1 GRCFMESLNV
11 PMGRFL
17 ITNVEFW
24 KNGSVPFVPTD
35 VFMRKHHIGNG
46 AIDYAPNVT
55 EEVVMHR
62 YGGRL
67 KFLRQFL
74 NETGCAVPGLR
85 KLARQYIDFNCPG
98 DGVLGSIIEQEPN
111 RDSRVTLADD
121 IDSLGLRRVQ
131 LNWQFC
137 TNDLQTI
144 RTMSVELAKE
154 MAR

>member
-1 GRCFMESLNV
+1 GES
-11 PMGRFL
+11 G
-17 ITNVEFW
+17 
-24 KNGSVPFVPTD
+24 
-35 VFMRKHHIGNG
+35 G
-46 AIDYAPNVT
+46 A
-55 EEVVMHR
+55 
-62 YGGRL
+62 GG
-67 KFLRQFL
+67 
-74 NETGCAVPGLR
+74 GLR

-154 MAR
+154 MARLTVARVQLSPFILDTQLEIPASGFAHRMRTTLMPAEPRT